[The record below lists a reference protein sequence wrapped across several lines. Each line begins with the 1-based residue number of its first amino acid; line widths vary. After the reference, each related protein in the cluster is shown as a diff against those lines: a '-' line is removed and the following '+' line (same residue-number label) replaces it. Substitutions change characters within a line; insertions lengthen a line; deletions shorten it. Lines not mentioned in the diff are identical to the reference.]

1 MQGMQRVQPG
11 INWEPEIVAKIKK
24 NQRSDLESFKVID
37 HISKRLDFKLIGN
50 VLHYQDRLCAGRAGL
65 EG

>member
-24 NQRSDLESFKVID
+24 NQCSDLELFKVID
-37 HISKRLDFKLIGN
+37 HISERPEFRLIGN
-50 VLHYQDRLCAGRAGL
+50 VLHYQDKLCAQHAGF